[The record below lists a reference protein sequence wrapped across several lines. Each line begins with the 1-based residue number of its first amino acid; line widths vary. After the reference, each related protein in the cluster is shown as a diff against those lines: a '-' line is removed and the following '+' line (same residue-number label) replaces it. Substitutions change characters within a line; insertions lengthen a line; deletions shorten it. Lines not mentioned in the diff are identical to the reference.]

1 MYLDLEGR
9 QQRLSMNTKD
19 VRKWKRMHQC
29 GKSLEIFLIRLSF
42 LVVDMEQGS
51 KQQLIVIFSAFAD
64 RSPGRITLQPQP
76 RGILINNISRHY
88 DNAYNMNERD
98 SLIKKDG
105 VLYLG

>member
-1 MYLDLEGR
+1 MEENA
-9 QQRLSMNTKD
+9 SM
-19 VRKWKRMHQC
+19 WKEL
-29 GKSLEIFLIRLSF
+29 GDIPYPFV